1 MVEGGGGATAA
12 VVAFV
17 NANAVLVSASLYC
30 WRSMLLVMLHVVVS
44 ETFNIGMQN
53 VKFSRVHYSGLQY
66 GYNELHVY
74 YGINK

>member
-30 WRSMLLVMLHVVVS
+30 
-44 ETFNIGMQN
+44 
-53 VKFSRVHYSGLQY
+53 
-66 GYNELHVY
+66 
-74 YGINK
+74 